1 MNEQNI
7 KKVVIAGGGTA
18 GWIAA
23 ALLSRVLGKTLDI
36 TLIESDAIP
45 TVGVGEATIPP
56 LRSMHDI
63 LGIDEKAFM
72 AATNATFKL
81 GIAFE
86 NWHDVDK
93 DYIHSFGFAGRD
105 SWVCKFFNYWLAGK
119 QRGLVTEYGD
129 YCTEHLAARQNK
141 FAVLPRSGL
150 NYAYHFDA
158 GLYAGFLRK
167 LCESWGVKRHEGEI
181 TSVKLRE
188 SDGFIESLHLARGE
202 VIEGDLFLDCTGFKA
217 LLIGEALQTGYKDWR
232 HWLPCDRA
240 LAVQTESVGPPIPYT
255 RSIAH
260 GSGWQWRIPLQHRVG
275 NGLVYS
281 SGFMADQD
289 ARELLL
295 GNLEGATLTEP
306 KPIRFTTGTRTQHW
320 NKNCVAVGLSSG
332 FLEPLESTS
341 IHLIQRAVH
350 YLVKFFPMDSIRQI
364 DIDEYNRLLST
375 EIEYIRDFIILHY
388 KVTDRCDTDF
398 WQYCRSMSVPDSLA
412 QRIELFR
419 ETGRIFKQEFE
430 LFGEE
435 SWIQVMIGQGLMP
448 ERPHAVTGMMNDT
461 ELKKFLSSIKEGVN
475 KELAALPQHADFI
488 NYYCKSPTAKVAPDS
503 RCPAV
508 EADSVGRQ

>member
-1 MNEQNI
+1 MNNQQV

-18 GWIAA
+18 GWITA
-23 ALLSRVLGKTLDI
+23 ALLSRVMGKTLDI
-36 TLIESDAIP
+36 TLIESDSIP

-56 LRSMHDI
+56 LQTLHDI

-86 NWHDVDK
+86 NWHNVGL

-119 QRGLVTEYGD
+119 QRGMVTEYGD

-141 FAVLPRSGL
+141 FAVLPRTGL

-158 GLYAGFLRK
+158 GLYAGYLRK
-167 LCESWGVKRHEGEI
+167 LSEPWGVKRHEGEI

-188 SDGFIESLHLARGE
+188 SDGFIESLQLARGE
-202 VIEGDLFLDCTGFKA
+202 VIEGDLFIDCTGFRA
-217 LLIGEALQTGYKDWR
+217 LLIGDALGTGYKDWS

-240 LAVQTESVGPPIPYT
+240 LAVQTESVAPPIPYT

-281 SGFMADQD
+281 SGYMGDDEAHS
-289 ARELLL
+289 LLL
-295 GNLEGATLTEP
+295 GNLEGKPITEP
-306 KPIRFTTGTRTQHW
+306 KPIRFRTGTRTHHW
-320 NKNCVAVGLSSG
+320 QKNCIAVGLSSG

-350 YLVKFFPMDSIRQI
+350 YLIKFFPADTIRQL
-364 DIDEYNRLLST
+364 DIDEYNRQLST

-388 KVTDRCDTDF
+388 KVTERNDTDF
-398 WQYCRSMSVPDSLA
+398 WNYCRTMSVPDSLA
-412 QRIELFR
+412 SRIELFK
-419 ETGRIFKQEFE
+419 ETGRIFKHGLE

-448 ERPHAVTGMMNDT
+448 KLPHAVTSEMNDD
-461 ELKKFLSSIKEGVN
+461 ELSNFLSGIKEKVN
-475 KELAALPQHADFI
+475 KDLASLPIHSDFI
-488 NYYCKSPTAKVAPDS
+488 NYYCRSATAKSGMSTDKA
-503 RCPAV
+503 
-508 EADSVGRQ
+508 

>member
-1 MNEQNI
+1 MNEQRI

-23 ALLSRVLGKTLDI
+23 AFLSRVLGKTLDI
-36 TLIESDAIP
+36 TLIESDDIP

-56 LRSMHDI
+56 LRTMHDI
-63 LGIDEKAFM
+63 LGVDEKAFM

-86 NWHDVDK
+86 NWHDVGK

-119 QRGLVTEYGD
+119 QRGMVSEYGD
-129 YCTEHLAARQNK
+129 YCTEHLAARQGK
-141 FAVLPRSGL
+141 FAVLPRNGL

-167 LCESWGVKRHEGEI
+167 LSESWGVKRHEGKI
-181 TSVKLRE
+181 QSVKLRE
-188 SDGFIESLHLARGE
+188 SDGFIESLHLASGE
-202 VIEGDLFLDCTGFKA
+202 VIEGDLFVDCTGFRA
-217 LLIGEALQTGYKDWR
+217 LLIGEALETGYKDWR

-260 GSGWQWRIPLQHRVG
+260 HSGWQWRIPLQHRVG

-281 SGFMADQD
+281 SGYLEDEA

-295 GNLEGATLTEP
+295 TNLAGATITEP

-320 NKNCVAVGLSSG
+320 NKNCIAVGLSSG

-350 YLVKFFPMDSIRQI
+350 HLIKFFPTDQFRQI
-364 DIDEYNRLLST
+364 DIDEYNRAMTT

-388 KVTDRCDTDF
+388 KVTERDDSDF
-398 WQYCRSMSVPDSLA
+398 WRYCRTMSVPDSLA

-419 ETGRIFKQEFE
+419 ETGRIFRKDFE

-435 SWIQVMIGQGLMP
+435 SWIQVMIGQGLLP
-448 ERPHAVTGMMNDT
+448 KQAHAVTRVMSDQ
-461 ELKKFLSSIKEGVN
+461 ELDEFLSSVKRQVN
-475 KELAALPQHADFI
+475 KTLSGLPPHADFI
-488 NYYCKSPTAKVAPDS
+488 NYYCKSPMAKAPGTA
-503 RCPAV
+503 
-508 EADSVGRQ
+508 VGPGSESLQRV